1 MVVVTDAV
9 LVPVEPGG
17 QGGDGGGGGLGGGG
31 GGFGGDGGDG
41 GGLGGD
47 GGGGGFGGGGFGG
60 GELTE
65 ETEPASAKAKKQPS
79 SAAWRLFFAQRD
91 PAVWLRCMGHTWAAQ
106 AAREGRFDPYP
117 VTWHSESAPADA
129 SHASHHHM

>member
-17 QGGDGGGGGLGGGG
+17 QGGDGGGGGL
-31 GGFGGDGGDG
+31 
-41 GGLGGD
+41 
-47 GGGGGFGGGGFGG
+47 GGGGFGG

-79 SAAWRLFFAQRD
+79 SAAWRLFFAQLD
-91 PAVWLRCMGHTWAAQ
+91 PAIWLRCVGHTWAAGGGGW
-106 AAREGRFDPYP
+106 RYLYSR
-117 VTWHSESAPADA
+117 
-129 SHASHHHM
+129 